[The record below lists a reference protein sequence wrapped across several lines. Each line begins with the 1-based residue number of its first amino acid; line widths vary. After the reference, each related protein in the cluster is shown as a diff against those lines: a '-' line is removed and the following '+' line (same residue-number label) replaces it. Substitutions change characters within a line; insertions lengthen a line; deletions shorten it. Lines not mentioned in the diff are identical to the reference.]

1 MKFLH
6 IFGSS
11 DPFSH
16 DMQPVLIKTGYEYS
30 DHELTTWCKKYSER
44 FQAKGYSA
52 ISIVLLNVDEQTG
65 TVEVLE
71 NIQGRHPLKQKTVVN
86 PSASVARAKRKEGR
100 GFIKVTTVNP
110 AEIPM
115 QQLNGWAQVAPAFA
129 NPAAVIFD
137 ELGAQP

>member
-1 MKFLH
+1 MKFLN

-16 DMQPVLIKTGYEYS
+16 EMSPILVKTGCDYS
-30 DHELTTWCKKYSER
+30 DQDLTTWCEKYSDR
-44 FQAKGYSA
+44 FQAKIYSA

-86 PSASVARAKRKEGR
+86 PSAEIVRTKRKENR
-100 GFIKVTTVNP
+100 GIKTVTIGPTLGGN
-110 AEIPM
+110 AQE
-115 QQLNGWAQVAPAFA
+115 QLNGWAEIAPV
-129 NPAAVIFD
+129 NPLDDIFNQ
-137 ELGAQP
+137 LGVQQ